1 MKRLKTGVANHV
13 LSTCGAEL
21 APADGISKPVCFWHV
36 APRTCTTARP
46 QLAHRDKSSSSRAG
60 LLSKAEPT

>member
-21 APADGISKPVCFWHV
+21 APADGISKPVCFWPI

-46 QLAHRDKSSSSRAG
+46 QLAVRPEGANHQ
-60 LLSKAEPT
+60 